1 MTGAALAAALFCPKG
16 EFGAIM
22 ENIEN
27 SQDSES
33 GGEELRVPQPDDW
46 DGESDLLGWL
56 QGVDEDAAGI
66 FADVAMIHENAL
78 RLLCSNKIGKKSG
91 EDNAYYVIQHKSS
104 FRELIEKKRGLQRGD
119 E

>member
-1 MTGAALAAALFCPKG
+1 
-16 EFGAIM
+16 M
-22 ENIEN
+22 ENLEN

-33 GGEELRVPQPDDW
+33 GEEELRVPQPDDW

-56 QGVDEDAAGI
+56 QGVDEDAADI
-66 FADVAMIHENAL
+66 FAGVAMIHENAL
-78 RLLCSNKIGKKSG
+78 RALRSKFEKKPG
-91 EDNAYYVIQHKSS
+91 EDNSYYVIQHKSS